1 MLFLFL
7 RGEKGVMKQSTTIN
21 LRVKADLQDAES
33 RFKQLKT
40 LVNSIQLPSNSKTTM
55 TTELNN
61 ILQKVEKLKELSANP
76 LDENGYKQAIKLQQ
90 QIESSMTKLGTSI
103 NSVSNASKD
112 KLKNLIPKSNIDTV
126 KKLDTVLN
134 QITQDTK
141 SQRVESDKVALAL
154 EKQKTKYDEICKKQ
168 KELKSYTKEQV
179 EDANNAA
186 TQSNLRSKQ
195 GAAKRKMGK
204 VQAIMDSSAAH
215 MEEIKTATGNN
226 KNRYTH
232 RNDYRT
238 ELATYKTA
246 QEEYKEAEKTYN
258 ETSAKLREGSTIIK
272 LQDATVDFSAVEQSY
287 KAAIDRMNALP
298 QDLDFT
304 PYKEAL
310 KDLDVDIDI
319 DSINSVKDLQETI
332 KKLSEEDLDK
342 TLKALPELQ
351 SIFSSCEPSISNMND
366 GLREAG
372 RVLDDFKQKNAELAN
387 LRNRMLDFFGIS
399 NSIQLFKTAV
409 RDAYQAISELDAEMT
424 EMAVVTDYS
433 ISDLWN
439 QLPYYTQQA
448 NELGVATK
456 EAYAAATLYYQQGL
470 NTNQVNSLTTSTLKM
485 ARIASLDAATAT
497 DRMTNALRGFNME
510 LNETN
515 GQRIAD
521 VYSELAAVSATD
533 VDELS
538 TAMTKV
544 ASLASSA
551 NMTFENTSAFLSQIL
566 EVTRE
571 APETAGTSLKTIIA
585 RATEVKKLYS
595 KGELTGSDEEGEAI
609 DVNNVS
615 AALRSAG
622 IDLNK
627 FLVGDVGL
635 DEIFNEL
642 ASKWDTLDVVQQRY

>member
-1 MLFLFL
+1 
-7 RGEKGVMKQSTTIN
+7 MKQLATIN
-21 LRVKADLQDAES
+21 LSVKADLQDAES

-40 LVNSIQLPSNSKTTM
+40 LVNSIQLPNNSKSTM

-61 ILQKVEKLKELSANP
+61 ILRKVEELKELSANP

-90 QIESSMTKLGTSI
+90 QIETSMTKLGRSI
-103 NSVSNASKD
+103 SSVSNASKD

-141 SQRVESDKVALAL
+141 DQRTESNKAAAAL
-154 EKQKTKYDEICKKQ
+154 EKQKTAYDEICKKQ

-195 GAAKRKMGK
+195 GSAKRKMTK
-204 VQAIMDSSAAH
+204 AQEAIDSSIPR
-215 MEEIKTATGNN
+215 MEEIKAATGNN
-226 KNRYTH
+226 KNRYPH
-232 RNDYRT
+232 RKDYQT
-238 ELATYKTA
+238 ELATYNNAKD
-246 QEEYKEAEKTYN
+246 EYAEAEKIYN
-258 ETSAKLREGSTIIK
+258 ETSAKLTEGRAIIK

-287 KAAIDRMNALP
+287 QAAIERMNSIS
-298 QDLDFT
+298 QDLDFS

-310 KDLDVDIDI
+310 KDLDVDVSV
-319 DSINSVKDLQETI
+319 DSINSVEDLQEAI

-342 TLKALPELQ
+342 TLQALPELQ
-351 SIFSSCEPSISNMND
+351 AAFANCETPISNTSD
-366 GLREAG
+366 ELREASQ
-372 RVLDDFKQKNAELAN
+372 VLDNFNQKNVELAN
-387 LRNRMLDFFGIS
+387 LKNRMLDFFGIS

-439 QLPYYTQQA
+439 QLPFYTQQA

-470 NTNQVNSLTTSTLKM
+470 NTAQVNSLTTSTLKM

-585 RATEVKKLYS
+585 RATEVKELYS
-595 KGELTGSDEEGEAI
+595 KGELTGSDDEGEAI
-609 DVNNVS
+609 DVNDVS
-615 AALRSAG
+615 TALRSAG